1 MKEAAATFE
10 KETGIAVEITAGPSS
25 KWMEAAKAEADAIFS
40 GSQNMM
46 DDFVAEHGTIV
57 EDSVTPLYLRP
68 SAILVRKGNPD
79 SIGGV
84 RDLIERNLKLMV
96 VDGAGQVGMWEDLI
110 GRTGKIEDM
119 AAFRA
124 NIDELAANS
133 GAARDLWVED
143 ETFQAWLIWNHW
155 QIDNPDIADMVPTE
169 PELTIYRDTSIAI
182 TEKGEGNDEVSAFV
196 DFLNSEAGEVIFN
209 QHGWQKSF

>member
-10 KETGIAVEITAGPSS
+10 KKTGISVEITAGPSS

-46 DDFVAEHGTIV
+46 DDFVAEHSTIV

-124 NIDELAANS
+124 NIGELAANS

-155 QIDNPDIADMVPTE
+155 QIDNPNIADMVPTE